1 MINAMKDVS
10 AFVVAGGKSSR
21 MGQDKALLKLNGRTL
36 LDRALELA
44 REVSPDV
51 RIVASA
57 QKFAAFAPVIE
68 DVFTDQGPLAAIHAA
83 LKSSGTDLN
92 LVLAVDLPFLD
103 PNFLQYLIAQGQAT
117 NALVTVPRAAGGWQ
131 TLCAVY
137 RRGFADY
144 AELSLRQ
151 GKNKID
157 PLFARVETR
166 VIEENELL
174 QHGFSPD
181 IFQNLN
187 TPEEFKKAQK
197 QTRPATSN

>member
-51 RIVASA
+51 RIVGSA

-83 LKSSGTDLN
+83 LESSGTDLN

-144 AELSLRQ
+144 AERSLRE